1 MSGARLA
8 WTCPGLIL
16 VISYVPIV
24 RYSPELSM
32 HEQWWTAPR
41 AISRER
47 PATLEAGVLP
57 VILGLATTVVAFLAG
72 EILLVAVALGVAD
85 YPRGRTGWLTPLGFA
100 LLTALGFGA
109 ALAAGSWVCAWRL
122 RRREV
127 APGAARR
134 VALLPAALV
143 IVIALVN
150 GVARGGLAG
159 AGGVTATVLLLAAAA
174 IGAWAG

>member
-1 MSGARLA
+1 
-8 WTCPGLIL
+8 
-16 VISYVPIV
+16 
-24 RYSPELSM
+24 M

-57 VILGLATTVVAFLAG
+57 VVLGLATTVVTFIAA

-85 YPRGRTGWLTPLGFA
+85 YPRGRTGWLSPLGFG

-109 ALAAGSWVCAWRL
+109 ALAAGCWVCAWRL

-143 IVIALVN
+143 TVIALIN
-150 GVARGGLAG
+150 GAAHGRLADA
-159 AGGVTATVLLLAAAA
+159 AGIAATVLLLAAAA
-174 IGAWAG
+174 VGAWVGATAGSGLFGGPQLPAPLCGRP